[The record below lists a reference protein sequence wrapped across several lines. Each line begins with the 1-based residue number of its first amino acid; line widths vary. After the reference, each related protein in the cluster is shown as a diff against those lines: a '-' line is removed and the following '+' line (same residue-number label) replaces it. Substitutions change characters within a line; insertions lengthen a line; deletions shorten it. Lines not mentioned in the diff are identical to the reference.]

1 VQTGL
6 EVEGKKCQY
15 GSLLTSSLL
24 SPTSL
29 PLSLLPCPS
38 LISFLP
44 SLGLALEVSP
54 LKSS

>member
-6 EVEGKKCQY
+6 EVEGKKGQY